1 VTIKE
6 EHKRVAKEGGFAWVF
21 SLIGALVRYGNSI
34 ILTRMLGAR
43 NFGFYALANT
53 IVTVTSISTS
63 FGFPTSVVHFVAKDN
78 ERKEYGSLKWFV
90 DASVRVTFIVSF
102 VIVAALLLLVPFIS
116 DTIFKKSELNLPL
129 FGLALSIP
137 FLALYNVKS
146 SILQGLRK
154 IRKRVFIERIAHPL
168 LFSVLL
174 LFGVYHF
181 KRMEFVLCCFFAS
194 AVMVFALSHF
204 WSVRELKAVPDA
216 GEKARPKWKE
226 LFSFS
231 TPILFLNFLNFFILQ
246 SDILIMGLFSSAK
259 EVGIYAIASR
269 LAQGV
274 GMPAD
279 SLGASLAPSFSAMT
293 GKDDYAGLANVYKT
307 STRWIF
313 LAASGVSLLLIFGSE
328 VILSIFGKDFKNGVG
343 VLCVLTVGQLFSA
356 AFGTNGTLITQTG
369 HPKVNLVNAVV
380 MVAVNVLLLF
390 CLVPKYG
397 ALGAAAASA
406 LSLILL
412 NIARSV
418 EIEIILKISP
428 WNKTI
433 LKPLLALLAGITA
446 GYLSLSYSHVAA
458 LILSIVSFA
467 AALAILGFEKED
479 KEMWM
484 RALSKL
490 SPAGQNG

>member
-34 ILTRMLGAR
+34 ILTRMLGAKG
-43 NFGFYALANT
+43 FGFYALANT
-53 IVTVTSISTS
+53 IVTVTAIATS
-63 FGFPTSVVHFVAKDN
+63 FGFPTSLVHFVAKDN
-78 ERKEYGSLKWFV
+78 ETRQYGSLKWFV
-90 DASVRVTFIVSF
+90 GASVRVTLIVSF
-102 VIVAALLLLVPFIS
+102 IIVLALLLLVPFIS
-116 DTIFKKSELNLPL
+116 DTIFRKSELSIPL

-146 SILQGLRK
+146 SVLQGLRK

-168 LFSVLL
+168 LYSILL
-174 LFGVYHF
+174 LMGAYYF
-181 KRMEFVLCCFFAS
+181 KRMEFVLSCFFLS
-194 AVMVFALSHF
+194 ALVVFALSHF
-204 WSVRELKAVPDA
+204 WSTQELKAIPNEEAKV
-216 GEKARPKWKE
+216 EPKWRT

-246 SDILIMGLFSSAK
+246 SDIIVMGLFRSAK

-269 LAQGV
+269 LAQGA

-293 GKDDYAGLANVYKT
+293 GKDDHAGLANVYKT

-313 LAASGVSLLLIFGSE
+313 MAASFVSLLLIFGSE
-328 VILSIFGKDFKNGVG
+328 TILSIFGKDFQHGVET
-343 VLCVLTVGQLFSA
+343 LCILTVGQLFSA

-369 HPKVNLVNAVV
+369 HPKVNLFNAIV
-380 MVAVNVLLLF
+380 MGTGNILLLSY
-390 CLVPKYG
+390 LVPKYG
-397 ALGAAAASA
+397 ALGAATASA
-406 LSLILL
+406 ASLILL

-418 EIEIILKISP
+418 EIEMILKISP

-433 LKPLLALLAGITA
+433 LKPLLALLAGVLA
-446 GYLSLSYSHVAA
+446 GYLSLNYSHFIA
-458 LILSIVSFA
+458 LVCSTISFA
-467 AALAILGFEKED
+467 AVLILLGFEIED
-479 KEMWM
+479 KEMWS
-484 RALSKL
+484 RALAKI
-490 SPAGQNG
+490 SPAKQNG